1 MTTRRITNDDIR
13 RTVKELCIKANTV
26 LRPDVLEVLKKG
38 ADEEEKGS
46 VSEKMM
52 RILIENAAMAEKE
65 TMPICQDTGLVSV
78 FLEIGEDVSI
88 EGKGLKDAINK
99 GVEEAYKDTF
109 LRKSVV
115 ADPILRDNTGT
126 NTPAIINLDIV
137 KGDKLTIWVMPK
149 GFGSENKGS
158 ICMMNPTCTE
168 EDIVKFCTD
177 TVKKAGSDA
186 CPPYILGIGL
196 GGTMDTCASLAK
208 KALLEP
214 VGGKNKKPHIAD
226 MERRIREEVSNL
238 GIGIMGLGG
247 KSTVLGVRIKES
259 PTHIAGLPV
268 AVNLSCH
275 ALRSACAE
283 L

>member
-1 MTTRRITNDDIR
+1 MTKRRITNDDIK

-26 LRPDVLEVLKKG
+26 LRQDVLEALKKW
-38 ADEEEKGS
+38 ADKEEKDS

-52 RILIENAAMAEKE
+52 RILIENAVMAETE
-65 TMPICQDTGLVSV
+65 GIPICQDTGMVSV
-78 FLEIGEDVSI
+78 FLEIGEDVSV
-88 EGKGLKDAINK
+88 EGNGLKESINK

-109 LRKSVV
+109 FRKSVV
-115 ADPILRDNTGT
+115 DDPILRDNTGT
-126 NTPAIINLDIV
+126 NTPAIINIDIV
-137 KGDKLTIWVMPK
+137 KGDKLAIWVMPK

-168 EDIVKFCTD
+168 EDIVKFCVD

-196 GGTMDTCASLAK
+196 GGTMDTCAALAK

-214 VGGKNKKPHIAD
+214 VEGKNEKAHIAKI
-226 MERRIREEVSNL
+226 ERRIKEEVSNL

-247 KSTVLGVRIKES
+247 KSTVLGVRIREC
-259 PTHIAGLPV
+259 PTHIAGCPV

-275 ALRSACAE
+275 ALRSARAE